1 MTKSKTICINM
12 FLVAFC
18 VISVNAM
25 ELGDVRGAI
34 NDIKANNTDIVLPAA
49 KPSKSDNALSLNSK
63 IYVTPVTA
71 NWANAMLLKFIKGT
85 DINTVMHVLRKAG
98 LQSET
103 FADNGDGFYVRVDVE
118 NNLAPQKAVLLS
130 LYSVVES
137 VQVNNTVYNLI
148 KNSSGKS
155 MKEAQYSKI
164 YVTPVTANWANAMLL
179 KFIKGTDINTV
190 MHVLKKAG
198 LQSETFADNGNGFY
212 VRVDVENNL
221 APQKAVLLSLY
232 SVVES
237 VQVNNT
243 VYNLIK
249 NSSGKMAKGV
259 NGPLQDISYIMSSQ
273 KLPGCS
279 VYKNNYHSNDPW
291 DDSLSLTIVKN
302 GEYMDM
308 LLAEE
313 TVEYSLVKENKVFKY
328 ELIST
333 DGPDTVW
340 MDYRVKDVFE
350 FHTDKNNKPT
360 YLKMKK
366 YKEVKNIFGSVR
378 WKELDSM
385 ICK

>member
-1 MTKSKTICINM
+1 MTKNKIICIKM

-18 VISVNAM
+18 AVSVNGM
-25 ELGDVRGAI
+25 ELGNVRGAI

-49 KPSKSDNALSLNSK
+49 KTSKSEGKSLSK

-85 DINTVMHVLRKAG
+85 DVNTVMSVLRKAG

-103 FADNGDGFYVRVDVE
+103 FADNGDGFYVRVDME
-118 NNLAPQKAVLLS
+118 NSLASQKAVLLS
-130 LYSVVES
+130 QYSVIES
-137 VQVNNTVYNLI
+137 VRVNT
-148 KNSSGKS
+148 
-155 MKEAQYSKI
+155 
-164 YVTPVTANWANAMLL
+164 
-179 KFIKGTDINTV
+179 
-190 MHVLKKAG
+190 
-198 LQSETFADNGNGFY
+198 
-212 VRVDVENNL
+212 
-221 APQKAVLLSLY
+221 
-232 SVVES
+232 
-237 VQVNNT
+237 T

-249 NSSGKMAKGV
+249 NSSGKMLKEAQPGALK
-259 NGPLQDISYIMSSQ
+259 DISDIMDTQ
-273 KLPGCS
+273 KLPKGCS

-291 DDSLSLTIVKN
+291 DDSLSLTITKN
-302 GEYMDM
+302 GKYMDM

-333 DGPDTVW
+333 DGPSHLW
-340 MDYRVKDVFE
+340 LDYRTKDVFE
-350 FHTDKNNKPT
+350 FHTDKNNKPV

-366 YKEVKNIFGSVR
+366 YQEVRNWLGGVS